1 MTIKHRLGHGALRR
15 VVAWGERSFRKNL
28 NNLEAVQRRK
38 HQALMAAVATTPFA
52 HKYDLSANTC
62 WEDFSAR
69 VPVSGYSDWASD
81 VEALRGTGRAM
92 INSPVTRFQPTSGST
107 SAIKWIPY
115 TKQFLSEL
123 DGAIGPWLADMYRQF
138 PRINR
143 GSHYWSLSWLPTD
156 MRDEGHAEL
165 NDDMQLLSAG
175 KRILAASTQAMS
187 ENVAMAPTSEG
198 AAFASLV
205 MLAADRH
212 LAVMSVW
219 SPTFALTM
227 LEQLS
232 QWRESV
238 ADCLDR
244 GDWGNR
250 QSELGFLNCPRNV
263 IQARLLRDWDGILSA
278 DFFSILWPDL
288 ALVSAWDTA
297 SASRWANVLQQ
308 YLPQASFQGKGL
320 WATEGVVTIPY
331 AGQYLLAY
339 QSHVY
344 EFEDLDSGVVMP
356 CWSLHEGQR
365 VAPVISTGSGF
376 MRYRMG
382 DELRVSG
389 FIGQVPTLTFLGR
402 EDGVDLV
409 GEKLSTMTALNLL
422 DTLAD
427 RFQVNTV
434 SLIALEQSNRA
445 GRPGYIV
452 LLEEAQD
459 YSVDSLE
466 DTAESILLEHF
477 HYRLAR
483 SLNQLA
489 PVRVVC
495 GEDMRDF
502 YLQQCRLRGMIEGNI
517 KIEPLRRWDGVV
529 PPRLADIA
537 EPLRATV

>member
-1 MTIKHRLGHGALRR
+1 
-15 VVAWGERSFRKNL
+15 
-28 NNLEAVQRRK
+28 
-38 HQALMAAVATTPFA
+38 
-52 HKYDLSANTC
+52 
-62 WEDFSAR
+62 
-69 VPVSGYSDWASD
+69 
-81 VEALRGTGRAM
+81 M
-92 INSPVTRFQPTSGST
+92 IDSPVARFQPTSGST

-115 TKQFLSEL
+115 TKQFLAEL
-123 DGAIGPWLADMYRQF
+123 DGAIAPWLADLYRQF
-138 PRINR
+138 PRIAR

-156 MRDEGHAEL
+156 MRDDGHAEL

-175 KRILAASTQAMS
+175 KRILAASTQAMP

-250 QSELGFLNCPRNV
+250 QNELGFLSCPRNL
-263 IQARLLRDWDGILSA
+263 IQARLLRDWSGELSA
-278 DFFSILWPDL
+278 DFFSKFWPDL

-297 SASRWANVLQQ
+297 SASRWAGLLQA

-331 AGQYLLAY
+331 AGQHVLAY

-344 EFEDLDSGVVMP
+344 EFEDLDSGVVVP
-356 CWSLHEGQR
+356 CWSLQKDQR

-409 GEKLSTMTALNLL
+409 GEKLSTMTALNVL
-422 DTLAD
+422 D
-427 RFQVNTV
+427 V
-434 SLIALEQSNRA
+434 
-445 GRPGYIV
+445 
-452 LLEEAQD
+452 
-459 YSVDSLE
+459 
-466 DTAESILLEHF
+466 
-477 HYRLAR
+477 
-483 SLNQLA
+483 
-489 PVRVVC
+489 
-495 GEDMRDF
+495 
-502 YLQQCRLRGMIEGNI
+502 
-517 KIEPLRRWDGVV
+517 
-529 PPRLADIA
+529 
-537 EPLRATV
+537 